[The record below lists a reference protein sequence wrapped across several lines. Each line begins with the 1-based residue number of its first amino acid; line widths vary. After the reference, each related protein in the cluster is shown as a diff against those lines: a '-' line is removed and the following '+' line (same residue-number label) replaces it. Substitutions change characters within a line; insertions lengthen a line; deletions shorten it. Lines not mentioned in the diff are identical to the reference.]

1 MKALTAIQITM
12 TSLELVAFINED
24 RSARAKAAG
33 AAFPSPGFA
42 KLEHA
47 DFLKKVPEVPGH
59 EHAGNFSC
67 MFDVSI
73 GNGATRKSPGY
84 RFPKREAW
92 IVERLTSEGVA

>member
-1 MKALTAIQITM
+1 MKALTASQVTM
-12 TSLELVAFINED
+12 TSLELVEFINKD

-92 IVERLTSEGVA
+92 IVERLTSEEVV